1 MKNFKLFFI
10 AILSALSF
18 NGLAQSKNYI
28 SDTAKK
34 ENEQLLH
41 NTIANSDEA
50 IVSYHVIEK
59 INMVYGPSIT
69 TYNVSNLKYV
79 STNDLGPNNSRVII
93 PKFAK
98 TRAKKTRLTEAKAVQ
113 SKTAEEISI
122 PVEISTPTEIAI
134 PVEIANSEEALLLEK
149 KKESVTVDLIP
160 IYESVLDKGF
170 VSIDMLKMVGDSR
183 FFNGDLVLAAK
194 WYDQLFAL
202 TTDLDAIYFY
212 RYAQSLKA
220 IKQLDKAKEMMKI
233 FESKDK

>member
-18 NGLAQSKNYI
+18 NVLAQSKDYI

-98 TRAKKTRLTEAKAVQ
+98 TRAKKTRLAETKAVQ
-113 SKTAEEISI
+113 LKTPEVIITPAEISI
-122 PVEISTPTEIAI
+122 PA
-134 PVEIANSEEALLLEK
+134 EIANSEETFLLEK

-183 FFNGDLVLAAK
+183 FFRGDLVLAAK

-202 TTDLDAIYFY
+202 TTDLEAMYFY

-220 IKQLDKAKEMMKI
+220 IKQFDKANEMLKI